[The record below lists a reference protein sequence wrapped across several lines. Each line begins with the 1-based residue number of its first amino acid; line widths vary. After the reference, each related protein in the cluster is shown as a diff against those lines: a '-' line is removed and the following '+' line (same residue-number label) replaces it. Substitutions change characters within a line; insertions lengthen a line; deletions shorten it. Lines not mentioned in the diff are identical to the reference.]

1 MCPSGSSAAM
11 KGIAVWRLVF
21 QTRQYLK
28 GSLWF
33 LPLLGGL
40 VGVLLGLL
48 EAPLDRRI
56 DVPESLQYSAS
67 TASTVLSAIVGS
79 TAALTGFV
87 VTVSVLVV
95 QMATNTFSARYMRL
109 WYRDRMLHVLL
120 AMLALTF
127 TFSFTL
133 LAGVEEG
140 SVPNLG
146 ITATGVLMSVD
157 LFLFLFF
164 LDRFIHRLRPVAV
177 AALVAGAGRRAFESG
192 VRAGTG
198 PDAPELLGEPFET
211 TDEPTLV
218 VRSSRAG
225 SIQALHGV
233 GLVRFA
239 RAHGCTLV
247 LDHAVGDFVPEGA
260 AVLRVYGGDEGVR
273 SSDRRLHGMFVLGV
287 ERTIEQDPAFALRI
301 MVDIA
306 IKALSPAVND
316 PTTAVQVL
324 NHLGDTLRLIG
335 STDLEPRPS
344 ADSPPWRVIVPVRG
358 WRDFLALGVT
368 EIREYGASSVQVAR
382 RLRALLEELHGSVR
396 PEHRAAVEDEL
407 ARLAAQVERAF
418 GSSADLDR
426 AGQADRQGIGGV
438 PAFERRDVL
447 EQTMR

>member
-1 MCPSGSSAAM
+1 MTPS
-11 KGIAVWRLVF
+11 VWRLVF

-40 VGVLLGLL
+40 AGALLGFL
-48 EAPLDRRI
+48 EGPIGRAVDE
-56 DVPESLQYSAS
+56 PESVQYSAS

-95 QMATNTFSARYMRL
+95 QMATDTFSARYMRL

-120 AMLALTF
+120 AMLVLTF

-133 LAGVEEG
+133 LAGVEEA
-140 SVPNLG
+140 SVPNVG

-177 AALVAGAGRRAFESG
+177 AALVARAGRQAFESL
-192 VRAGTG
+192 VHAARG
-198 PDAPELLGEPFET
+198 PDAPEIVREPFERA
-211 TDEPTLV
+211 DEPTLV
-218 VRSSRAG
+218 VRSPRAG
-225 SIQALHGV
+225 SIQALHGA

-260 AVLRVYGGDEGVR
+260 AVMHVYGGDEAVR
-273 SSDRRLHGMFVLGV
+273 SSERRLHGMFALGV
-287 ERTIEQDPAFALRI
+287 ERTIEQDPAFAVRI

-335 STDLEPRPS
+335 STDLEPSPSDRGRP
-344 ADSPPWRVIVPVRG
+344 ARVLVPARG
-358 WRDFLALGVT
+358 WQDFLALGVT
-368 EIREYGASSVQVAR
+368 EIREYGASSLQVVR
-382 RLRALLEELHGSVR
+382 RLRAVLEELHGSVR
-396 PEHRAAVEDEL
+396 PEHRAAVQDEL
-407 ARLAAQVERAF
+407 ARLQAQVERAF
-418 GSSADLDR
+418 GASTDLDR

-438 PAFERRDVL
+438 PALERRDVL
-447 EQTMR
+447 EQTIS